1 MQMNGL
7 EKLRNDSEPIDR
19 YLSSS
24 SEKAPAFMKHAAEYE
39 LDAEVTEKLR
49 KYADAA
55 VVFAFSAEWC
65 PDCHRNIPVLGLV
78 SEATGLEVRVFG
90 HLVRDLKKPKGY
102 WKIPPSPAE
111 VEEFNVRKIPTIVV
125 LDKKGNTV
133 GEIVENPPKG
143 KTLEEA
149 LLDIIE
155 TL

>member
-1 MQMNGL
+1 MNDL

-39 LDAEVTEKLR
+39 LDAEVTEKLS
-49 KYADAA
+49 KYVDTA

-78 SEATGLEVRVFG
+78 SKATGLEVRVFG
-90 HLVRDLKKPKGY
+90 HLMRDPKKPKGY

-111 VEEFNVRKIPTIVV
+111 VEEFNIRKIPTIFV

-133 GEIVENPPKG
+133 GVIIENPPKG